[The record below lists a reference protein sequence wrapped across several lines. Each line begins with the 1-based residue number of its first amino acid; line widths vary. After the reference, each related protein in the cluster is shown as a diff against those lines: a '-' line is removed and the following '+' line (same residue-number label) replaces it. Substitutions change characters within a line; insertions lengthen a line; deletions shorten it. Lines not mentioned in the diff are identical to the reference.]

1 MNGVVL
7 AAILA
12 GALGA
17 VVRYGATRAV
27 TARAGASKA
36 PRAVLIV
43 NIAGSLVAG
52 ILVGVTAASPALQL
66 IVVSGF
72 AGGLTTFSTW
82 SVETIQLAVG
92 GRAGAAI
99 GNVAANLAG
108 GLLAG
113 VAGALLGGLLL

>member
-1 MNGVVL
+1 MNGVIL

-17 VVRYGATRAV
+17 VVRYGVTRAV
-27 TARAGASKA
+27 TARAGGQKA
-36 PRAVLIV
+36 PSAVLIV

-52 ILVGVTAASPALQL
+52 LLVGLTAASPALHL

-92 GRAGAAI
+92 GRAGAAVA
-99 GNVAANLAG
+99 NVAANLAG

-113 VAGALLGGLLL
+113 VAGALVGGLLL